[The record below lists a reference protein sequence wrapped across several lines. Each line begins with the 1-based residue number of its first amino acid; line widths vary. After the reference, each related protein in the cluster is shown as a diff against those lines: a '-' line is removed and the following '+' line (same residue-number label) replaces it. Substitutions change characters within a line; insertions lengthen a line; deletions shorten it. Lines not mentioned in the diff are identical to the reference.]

1 MRPSAET
8 IRTDET
14 GAGRALAVVPREI
27 EPYGYVDM
35 EMDDDG
41 KEDVIGRL
49 QAKIK
54 DVSIRV
60 PAKE

>member
-1 MRPSAET
+1 M
-8 IRTDET
+8 
-14 GAGRALAVVPREI
+14 AVVPREI

>member
-1 MRPSAET
+1 M
-8 IRTDET
+8 
-14 GAGRALAVVPREI
+14 AVVPREI
-27 EPYGYVDM
+27 EPHGYVDM